1 MTRPVPRFTL
11 ATADTQP
18 PITWGYWV
26 IERQFLA
33 GAYPGSLDA
42 AEHRLKVQTLLDA
55 GVRTFINLT
64 EPNEVGHNGSPF
76 VPYEPVVEEL
86 SDGQPEKP
94 QCLRFAIRDLSIPTR
109 ELMIGILDT
118 IDVSFA
124 AGRPVYV
131 HCWGGVGRTGTVV
144 GCWLLRHGLATHDN
158 VIRVLDRLDTTSHI
172 ANIEKG
178 KARQRQYGKQAV
190 SDADDC

>member
-1 MTRPVPRFTL
+1 M
-11 ATADTQP
+11 A
-18 PITWGYWV
+18 IG
-26 IERQFLA
+26 
-33 GAYPGSLDA
+33 
-42 AEHRLKVQTLLDA
+42 LLLGRWDGIA
-55 GVRTFINLT
+55 LV
-64 EPNEVGHNGSPF
+64 EDNGSPF

-109 ELMIGILDT
+109 ELMTEVLDT

-144 GCWLLRHGLATHDN
+144 GCWLLRHGLATQDN
-158 VIRVLDRLDTTSHI
+158 VIQVLDRLRAMDHERGYRQSPETD
-172 ANIEKG
+172 EQ
-178 KARQRQYGKQAV
+178 ARFVRTWSAH
-190 SDADDC
+190 A